1 MRSSVLRNRI
11 KSVVRFSSFG
21 IAGVLVAGCSS
32 GFERFDHYYR
42 SATPQQQAS
51 NAYPGVDPTTTAST
65 GAKLQ
70 PLSDVRPTAVPQG
83 VYNHQPEPTYVAPV
97 AQPTY
102 SAPQPYQP
110 AYQPQPVYQQPT
122 YQQPVYQQPVAAAP
136 ARQPLN
142 TYRAPRA
149 TAESAS
155 SYSSARLPSAQPQ
168 KPAVISGPAYS
179 PPKPDAKAAT
189 VYIPETAPDPVTTAS
204 VRPAPV
210 TPSAAPV
217 APTNAAIAP
226 AQDGW
231 NKAGGTTVTV
241 RQGETLYN
249 LSKRYGVPVDAIRK
263 ANGMSNVAS
272 LQTGQRVLIPNYIFS
287 PTSPVSA
294 PDHDSGTRAARAS
307 TGFVGEA
314 DPRNVAIPTS
324 RPNYAS
330 RTPAPATQPVVE
342 YQPPAPDVA
351 ATRAPAIAAT
361 PNPGVDPII
370 TSSVAAKAA
379 TAGNAPAATGISNF
393 RWPVSGRVVTEFD
406 AATSSGKNEGID
418 ISVPE
423 GTAVKAAENGVVIY
437 AGSEISS
444 YGNLILIR
452 HADDWVSA
460 YAHNKAFA
468 VKKGDKVNRGQIIA
482 RSGKTGDAE
491 RPKLHF
497 ELRKNSVPVNPK
509 KYLSGA

>member
-1 MRSSVLRNRI
+1 SSVLRNRI
-11 KSVVRFSSFG
+11 KSVVRISSFG

-65 GAKLQ
+65 GTKLQ

-83 VYNHQPEPTYVAPV
+83 VYNHQPEPTYAAPV

-110 AYQPQPVYQQPT
+110 AYQ
-122 YQQPVYQQPVAAAP
+122 QQPVYQQPAYQQPVASAP
-136 ARQPLN
+136 VRQPLN

-149 TAESAS
+149 TAESATT
-155 SYSSARLPSAQPQ
+155 YSSARLPSAAPQ

-179 PPKPDAKAAT
+179 PPAPSAPSNT
-189 VYIPETAPDPVTTAS
+189 VYIPQNTPDPVNTAS
-204 VRPAPV
+204 VRTTPVAASTAPV
-210 TPSAAPV
+210 TPAN
-217 APTNAAIAP
+217 TAIAP
-226 AQDGW
+226 ARDGW
-231 NKAGGTTVTV
+231 TKAGGTTITV

-263 ANGMSNVAS
+263 ANGMSSAAS
-272 LQTGQRVLIPNYIFS
+272 LQAGQRVLIPNYIFS

-294 PDHDSGTRAARAS
+294 PDKDSGTRAARAS

-324 RPNYAS
+324 RPYYAS
-330 RTPAPATQPVVE
+330 RAPAVATQPVVQ
-342 YQPPAPDVA
+342 YQPPAPEVTG
-351 ATRAPAIAAT
+351 TRGPVVSSSNT
-361 PNPGVDPII
+361 NPGVDPIV

-393 RWPVSGRVVTEFD
+393 RWPVSGRVVTEFN
-406 AATSSGKNEGID
+406 AATASGKNEGID